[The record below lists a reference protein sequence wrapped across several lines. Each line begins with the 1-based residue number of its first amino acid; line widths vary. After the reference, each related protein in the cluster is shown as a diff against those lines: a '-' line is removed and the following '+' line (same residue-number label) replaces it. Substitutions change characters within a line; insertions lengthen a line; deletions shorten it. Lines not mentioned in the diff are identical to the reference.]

1 MTTERE
7 WLERSGSPERPMIRD
22 RRDFLKV
29 TFGSM
34 LAIGAS
40 GFLAA
45 CGGDDDDAAS
55 GSTSTSAGA
64 TTTKPVELMKISA
77 MMPFAVG
84 INFIADT
91 AAAAGGFFTDNGLDM
106 NLQFAQSAPLALQ
119 QLAAGNVSVIRNAPI
134 AVVKAVSQEGAPF
147 VAIGMPNQEMLY
159 RLVSTE
165 DKPVDD
171 LASLEG
177 KTVGMAT
184 LAGNAEDTFV
194 LVLKGAGVNPD
205 TVTRVAVGND
215 AAALAFV
222 EDGRVDAL
230 FATLEST
237 ATMKENGQSPHI
249 AELEGVNPLLGTA
262 IVTTQQKVTEERDAL
277 VAYLRSVDQ
286 SMRAV
291 MDPEQLDA
299 LIPKVADQFDVPGM
313 DDPESAKAV
322 VAAIASLWTAAGEE
336 NLLRNVPERW
346 EEGVTQFEKLKIAK
360 AGSDPTSFYTNDLLD
375 EATS

>member
-7 WLERSGSPERPMIRD
+7 WLERSGSSERPMIRD

-194 LVLKGAGVNPD
+194 LVLKGAGINPD
-205 TVTRVAVGND
+205 SVTRVAVGQRRRG
-215 AAALAFV
+215 V
-222 EDGRVDAL
+222 GVRRGRPGRRAV
-230 FATLEST
+230 
-237 ATMKENGQSPHI
+237 
-249 AELEGVNPLLGTA
+249 
-262 IVTTQQKVTEERDAL
+262 RDAG
-277 VAYLRSVDQ
+277 VDGDDEGEGSEARTSPSSKGSTPCSAPRS
-286 SMRAV
+286 SRR
-291 MDPEQLDA
+291 
-299 LIPKVADQFDVPGM
+299 
-313 DDPESAKAV
+313 S
-322 VAAIASLWTAAGEE
+322 
-336 NLLRNVPERW
+336 RR
-346 EEGVTQFEKLKIAK
+346 
-360 AGSDPTSFYTNDLLD
+360 
-375 EATS
+375 

>member
-1 MTTERE
+1 
-7 WLERSGSPERPMIRD
+7 
-22 RRDFLKV
+22 
-29 TFGSM
+29 M

-64 TTTKPVELMKISA
+64 TTTKPVELQKISA

-91 AAAAGGFFTDNGLDM
+91 AAAAGGFFEANGLDM

-171 LASLEG
+171 LKSLEG

-222 EDGRVDAL
+222 EDGRVNAL

-237 ATMKENGQSPHI
+237 ATMKANGQDPHI

-262 IVTTQQKVTEERDAL
+262 IVTTRQKITDERDAL

-291 MDPEQLDA
+291 MDPEQLDE
-299 LIPKVADQFDVPGM
+299 LIPKVADEFDVPGM
-313 DDPESAKAV
+313 DNPETAKPV
-322 VAAIASLWTAAGEE
+322 IAAIASLWTAAGED

-346 EEGVTQFEKLKIAK
+346 VDGVTQFEKLKIAK

>member
-1 MTTERE
+1 MTT
-7 WLERSGSPERPMIRD
+7 D
-22 RRDFLKV
+22 RRDFLKY
-29 TFGSM
+29 TLGSM
-34 LAIGAS
+34 IAIGAS
-40 GFLAA
+40 GYLAA
-45 CGGDDDDAAS
+45 CGGDDDSAS

-64 TTTKPVELMKISA
+64 TTTKPVELQKISA

-91 AAAAGGFFTDNGLDM
+91 AAAAGGFFKDNGLDM

-119 QLAAGNVSVIRNAPI
+119 QLAAGNVDVIRNAPI
-134 AVVKAVSQEGAPF
+134 ALVKAVSQEGAPF

-205 TVTRVAVGND
+205 SVTRVAVGND

-237 ATMKENGQSPHI
+237 ATMKAKGQKPHI

-262 IVTTQQKVTEERDAL
+262 IVTTQQKITDKRDAL

-291 MDPEQLDA
+291 MDPDQVDA
-299 LIPKVADQFDVPGM
+299 LIPKVADEFDVPGM
-313 DDPESAKAV
+313 DDPTTAKPV
-322 VAAIASLWTAAGEE
+322 IAAIASLWTAAGND

-360 AGSDPTSFYTNDLLD
+360 AGSVPTSFYTNDLLD
-375 EATS
+375 EATT

>member
-1 MTTERE
+1 MTER
-7 WLERSGSPERPMIRD
+7 GNTRD

-45 CGGDDDDAAS
+45 CGGDDDDDAS
-55 GSTSTSAGA
+55 GTSDTTVGGS
-64 TTTKPVELMKISA
+64 TTTAAVDPIAMTA

-91 AAAAGGFFTDNGLDM
+91 AAAAGGFFEKNGLDLD
-106 NLQFAQSAPLALQ
+106 LQFAQSAPLALQ
-119 QLAAGNVSVIRNAPI
+119 QLAAGNVTVIRNAPI
-134 AVVKAVSQEGAPF
+134 AVVRSVSQEGAPF
-147 VAIGMPNQEMLY
+147 VAIGMPNQEVLY
-159 RLVSTE
+159 RLVSTPE
-165 DKPVDD
+165 KPVDD
-171 LASLEG
+171 LKSLEG

-194 LVLKGAGVNPD
+194 LILRGAGINPD

-215 AAALAFV
+215 AAALGFV

-237 ATMKENGQSPHI
+237 ATMQAQGQDPHI
-249 AELEGVNPLLGTA
+249 ADLEGVNPLLGTA
-262 IVTTQQKVTEERDAL
+262 IVTTKQKIEQERDAL
-277 VAYLRSVDQ
+277 VAYLRSVDE

-291 MDPEQLDA
+291 MDEEQLDE
-299 LIPKVADQFDVPGM
+299 LIPKVASEFDVPGL
-313 DDPESAKAV
+313 DDPAAAKPV
-322 VAAIASLWTAAGEE
+322 IAAIAGLWTAAGEE

-346 EEGVTQFEKLKIAK
+346 EEGVAQFEKLKIAK
-360 AGSDPTSFYTNDLLD
+360 EGSDPTTFYTNDLLD